1 MLLLELPA
9 FFLKIEIKVLAKNNF
24 GKVVVFPLMSV
35 SVNIKVIVQH
45 SDQTEVKTGEVYG
58 FMYVKV
64 SHVVL

>member
-1 MLLLELPA
+1 MLLLELPE
-9 FFLKIEIKVLAKNNF
+9 FFLTIEIKVLAKNNF

-35 SVNIKVIVQH
+35 SVNIKVIAQH

>member
-9 FFLKIEIKVLAKNNF
+9 FFLTIEIKVLAKNNF
-24 GKVVVFPLMSV
+24 GKVVVFSLMSV

-45 SDQTEVKTGEVYG
+45 SDQREVKTGEVYG